1 MSREIRITVADD
13 EVFERMRRQ
22 KEALDLSWEEVLR
35 RGLSDAEDPGP
46 DHEQPL
52 DPFAEDFGEQLRN
65 RIRRE
70 TTGVS
75 HPTSGD
81 ESTETRSGHNTGFD
95 PFDSASIGEYVSRQI
110 SAAMPDGPMGGESL
124 SSELDR
130 LAEAEDAR
138 LTFPFLDSETAV
150 VPLRVTLRTTGDGLE
165 IKVVTVRQGQGT
177 GAANR
182 FPDDARQR
190 IAAALA
196 DGETATLALQD
207 GAESYDVVP
216 TMSWD
221 RTDDGTPT
229 VGDVTIEAVRLN

>member
-22 KEALDLSWEEVLR
+22 KDALDLSWEEVLR
-35 RGLSDAEDPGP
+35 RGLADAEDPGP
-46 DHEQPL
+46 EQEHTL

-65 RIRRE
+65 RIRRQA
-70 TTGVS
+70 TGVS
-75 HPTSGD
+75 HGTRGEEP
-81 ESTETRSGHNTGFD
+81 TETNPGATSGFD
-95 PFDSASIGEYVSRQI
+95 PFDTASIGEYVSRQI
-110 SAAMPDGPMGGESL
+110 AAAMPDGPMAGESL

-138 LTFPFLDSETAV
+138 LTFPFLDAETAV

-165 IKVVTVRQGQGT
+165 IEVITVRQGQGT
-177 GAANR
+177 TGENR

-196 DGETATLALQD
+196 DGETATLTLQD

-229 VGDVTIEAVRLN
+229 VGDVTIESVDLT

>member
-35 RGLSDAEDPGP
+35 RGLTDAEAIGP
-46 DHEQPL
+46 DQDQPL
-52 DPFAEDFGEQLRN
+52 DPFAEDFSEQLRN

-70 TTGVS
+70 ATGGAQATRGGS
-75 HPTSGD
+75 A
-81 ESTETRSGHNTGFD
+81 TETSSEPTTGFD
-95 PFDSASIGEYVSRQI
+95 PFDAASIGEYVTRQI
-110 SAAMPDGPMGGESL
+110 TAAMPDDPMGAESL

-130 LAEAEDAR
+130 LADAEDAR
-138 LTFPFLDSETAV
+138 LTFPFLDTDTAA
-150 VPLRVTLRTTGDGLE
+150 VPLRVTLRTTGDGLD
-165 IKVVTVRQGQGT
+165 IDVVTVRQGQGT
-177 GAANR
+177 TDENR

-196 DGETATLALQD
+196 DGATATLTLQD

-216 TMSWD
+216 SMSWD
-221 RTDDGTPT
+221 RMDDGTPT
-229 VGDVTIEAVRLN
+229 VGDVTIDAVHLT

>member
-35 RGLSDAEDPGP
+35 RGLSDAEGP
-46 DHEQPL
+46 VPDQDQPL
-52 DPFAEDFGEQLRN
+52 DPFADDFGEQHRE

-75 HPTSGD
+75 QPTSGEASQGTVSD
-81 ESTETRSGHNTGFD
+81 SVRRFD
-95 PFDSASIGEYVSRQI
+95 PFDTASMGEYVSQQI
-110 SAAMPDGPMGGESL
+110 AAAMPDSPTGTASL

-138 LTFPFLDSETAV
+138 LTFPFLEEETAE

-165 IKVVTVRQGQGT
+165 IEVVTVRQGQGAT
-177 GAANR
+177 AENR
-182 FPDDARQR
+182 FPADARQR

-196 DGETATLALQD
+196 DGETATLTLQD
-207 GAESYDVVP
+207 GSETYDVVP
-216 TMSWD
+216 SMSWD

-229 VGDVTIEAVRLN
+229 VGTVTIEAVHLT